1 MVYRED
7 FFRNPKPRTGAK
19 MKTPHL
25 ARYTFL
31 AILLWTAGLLVI
43 AQMFRVQTSASAQA
57 VLKDTKTN
65 DGYYKVIYPA
75 RGIIFDRN
83 GNMLAGNELVYEVGV
98 NLEVSYDPKMIAST
112 LASAIGSDYAGIIKL
127 FNDPITPS
135 LKYLVLADY
144 VTIDQVNKLK
154 QLQIDAANAA
164 VTSKDKNQP
173 TLSAL
178 TWTPHLRRT
187 YPEGSLASNIL
198 GFYPYRAGNSSVG
211 TFGIEEKYNVRLTGT
226 PQTVYMS
233 NNPFLVQPM
242 PQIPPGDSLVLT
254 IDRAIQAATED
265 ILDKAVKSAGASS
278 GTIIVMDPKTGEI
291 LAMANSER
299 MDLNQYWNYADIY
312 QNATDFNR
320 PVMTTYEPGSVF
332 KVITMASALDAG
344 AVVPDTIFNDTGVI
358 EIGGSYIYNWDGGAY
373 GNQTMTGC
381 MQHSLNVCLT
391 WVAEQLGPT
400 RFYNYLRAF
409 GIGHLTGVDLAGEA
423 YYPLHV
429 PGDNQ
434 WYDVDL
440 GTNSFGQG
448 VAVTPIQMVM
458 AISAVANNEGKM
470 MAPHLVKAIIEN
482 GRQYNIPPA
491 VAGNPISAATAQTL
505 TAMLA
510 RSLEGE
516 SQITLMPG
524 YRVAGKTGTAEIP
537 TPTGYS
543 SSLTNAS
550 FVGWGPI
557 DDPRF
562 LVYVWLEKPQSSQWG
577 SVVAAPV
584 FNDVL
589 KKLVVLMDI
598 PPDAV
603 RQQLAAKP

>member
-1 MVYRED
+1 
-7 FFRNPKPRTGAK
+7 

-25 ARYTFL
+25 GRYTIL
-31 AILLWTAGLLVI
+31 AILLWTAGVLVI
-43 AQMFRVQTSASAQA
+43 VQMFRVQTSASASD
-57 VLKDTKTN
+57 VLKDTKPSE
-65 DGYYKVIYPA
+65 GYTQVIYPT
-75 RGIIFDRN
+75 RGSIYDRW
-83 GNMLAGNELVYEVGV
+83 GNLLAGNEQVYEVGV
-98 NLEVSYDPKMIAST
+98 NLEMPYDPKTIAT
-112 LASAIGSDYAGIIKL
+112 AMAAALGSNYSDIISL
-127 FNDPITPS
+127 FEQPITKS

-144 VTIDQVNKLK
+144 VTLDQVTKLE

-164 VTSKDKNQP
+164 ATSKDKNTP
-173 TLSAL
+173 TLSAVN
-178 TWTPHLRRT
+178 WTAHLRRS
-187 YPEGSLASNIL
+187 YPEGSLASNII
-198 GFYPYRAGNSSVG
+198 GFYPYKAGNDAKGS
-211 TFGIEEKYNVRLTGT
+211 FGIEEKYNDRLTGT
-226 PQTVYMS
+226 PQTVYFA
-233 NNPFLVQPM
+233 NNPLLVQEV
-242 PQIPPGDSLVLT
+242 PQVPPGDSLVLT
-254 IDRAIQAATED
+254 IDRAIQSAMED
-265 ILDKAVKSAGASS
+265 ILDKAVKDSGSAS

-291 LAMANSER
+291 LAMANTPR
-299 MDLNQYWNYADIY
+299 MDLNQYWNYTDIY
-312 QNATDFNR
+312 KNATDFNR

-332 KVITMASALDAG
+332 KVLTMASALDAG
-344 AVVPDTIFNDTGVI
+344 AVTPDTTFLDTGI
-358 EIGGSYIYNWDGGAY
+358 IYIGGVPIYNWDGAAY
-373 GNQTMTGC
+373 GEQSMTGC
-381 MQHSLNVCLT
+381 LQHSLNVCLT
-391 WVAEQLGPT
+391 WVAEQLGTT

-458 AISAVANNEGKM
+458 AVSAVANNEGKM
-470 MAPHLVKAIIEN
+470 MAPHLVNAIIEN
-482 GRQYNIPPA
+482 GRQYTISPQI
-491 VAGNPISAATAQTL
+491 AGNPITAATAKTL

-510 RSLEGE
+510 RSLEQE
-516 SQITLMPG
+516 SSIALIPG

-543 SSLTNAS
+543 SNLTNAS

-562 LVYVWLEKPQSSQWG
+562 LVYVWLEKPQSSKWG

-584 FNDVL
+584 FSDAV

-603 RQQLAAKP
+603 RQQLAANH

>member
-1 MVYRED
+1 
-7 FFRNPKPRTGAK
+7 

-25 ARYTFL
+25 ARYSIL
-31 AILLWTAGLLVI
+31 AILLWAIGLLVI
-43 AQMFRVQTSASAQA
+43 AQMFRIQTSASAKA
-57 VLKDTKTN
+57 VLNDTKPSE
-65 DGYYKVIYPA
+65 GYTQVIYPA
-75 RGIIFDRN
+75 RGSIYDRW
-83 GNMLAGNELVYEVGV
+83 GNLLAGNEQVFEVGV
-98 NLEVSYDPKMIAST
+98 NLEMPYDPKTIAFAIAST
-112 LASAIGSDYAGIIKL
+112 LGSDETAILNL
-127 FNDPITPS
+127 FNQPITKS

-144 VTIDQVNKLK
+144 VTGDQINKLK
-154 QLQIDAANAA
+154 QLQTDTANAA
-164 VTSKDKNQP
+164 AASRNKDQP
-173 TLSAL
+173 TLSAI
-178 TWTPHLRRT
+178 TWTAHLRRS

-198 GFYPYRAGNSSVG
+198 GFYPYRAGNTATG
-211 TFGIEEKYNVRLTGT
+211 TFGIEEKYNDRLTGT
-226 PQTVYMS
+226 PQTVYFA
-233 NNPFLVQPM
+233 NNPLLVQDV
-242 PQIPPGDSLVLT
+242 PQVPPGDSLVLT
-254 IDRAIQAATED
+254 IDRAIQAAMED
-265 ILDKAVKSAGASS
+265 ILDQAVKDSGSAS
-278 GTIIVMDPKTGEI
+278 GTIVVMDPKTGEI
-291 LAMANSER
+291 LAMANTPR
-299 MDLNQYWNYADIY
+299 MDLNQYWNYASIY
-312 QNATDFNR
+312 KNATDFDR
-320 PVMTTYEPGSVF
+320 SVMTTYEPGSVF
-332 KVITMASALDAG
+332 KVLTMASALDAG
-344 AVVPDTIFNDTGVI
+344 AVTPDTTFIDTGVI

-373 GNQTMTGC
+373 GQQTMIGC
-381 MQHSLNVCLT
+381 LQHSLNVCLT
-391 WVAEQLGPT
+391 WVAEQLGAS

-409 GIGHLTGVDLAGEA
+409 GIGHLTGVDLAGES

-470 MAPHLVKAIIEN
+470 MAPHLVNAIIEN
-482 GRQYNIPPA
+482 GRQYAIAPQ
-491 VAGNPISAATAQTL
+491 VAGNPITAATAQTL

-510 RSLEGE
+510 RSLEQE
-516 SQITLMPG
+516 TSVAMVPG

-562 LVYVWLEKPQSSQWG
+562 LVYVWLEKPQSSKWG

-584 FNDVL
+584 FSDAV